1 LGRGA
6 SALRQKTQEKKLRS
20 KTILS
25 GIILSASILVF
36 SVVASQNINT
46 YHLPFNISY
55 NTLSKPVQQQVDCL
69 AKNIYHEAKSEPRE
83 GQIAVALVTLN
94 RLASGNYANDVCGVV
109 NQKTNGVCQFSWVCQ
124 PFIAT
129 KSLTSNTNSL
139 YNDIRNVAVYV
150 IMNYDNI
157 HDVTKGATY
166 YHADYVNPQWGL
178 PKTTQ
183 IGRHIFY
190 KRNTDLQTMKKD
202 IKI

>member
-25 GIILSASILVF
+25 SIILSASILVF

-69 AKNIYHEAKSEPRE
+69 AQNIYHEAKSESRE
-83 GQIAVALVTLN
+83 GQVAVALVTLN

-109 NQKTNGVCQFSWVCQ
+109 KQKTNGVCQFSWVCQ

-129 KSLTSNTNSL
+129 KSLTSNSNSL

-150 IMNYDNI
+150 LMNYDNMN
-157 HDVTKGATY
+157 DVTKGATY

-190 KRNTDLQTMKKD
+190 KRNTDLQTMKKE

>member
-1 LGRGA
+1 MGRGA

-25 GIILSASILVF
+25 SIILSASILVF

-83 GQIAVALVTLN
+83 GQVAVALVTLN

-157 HDVTKGATY
+157 HDVTKGATF

>member
-1 LGRGA
+1 M
-6 SALRQKTQEKKLRS
+6 RS

-25 GIILSASILVF
+25 SIILSASILFF
-36 SVVASQNINT
+36 SVVASENINT

-55 NTLSKPVQQQVDCL
+55 NSLSKPTQKQVDCL
-69 AKNIYHEAKSEPRE
+69 AQNIYHEAGRETKE

-94 RLASGNYANDVCGVV
+94 RVASGNYASDVCGVV

-124 PFIAT
+124 PFFTT
-129 KSLTSNTNSL
+129 KYDNFL
-139 YNDIRNVAVYV
+139 YNEIRNLAVYV
-150 IMNYDNI
+150 IMNYDNMK
-157 HDVTKGATY
+157 DVTKGATY

-190 KRNTDLQTMKKD
+190 KRHTDIQTMKKE